1 MRKQCTG
8 DAKKRDDRRYDMKER
23 RLANKKT
30 HLETGFDY
38 VIGSLSVHSPYGNQK
53 LRLQRAF
60 FPGEEKEL
68 ERELDRLEQVIEF
81 IDREPKKASAL
92 MEELCQA
99 KDISNSIKRSEA
111 ITLSVVEIFEIK
123 AFALLCEEIRRLVGE
138 KGIGDECFELISMEG
153 ILNVLDPKGD
163 RINTFYIY
171 DEFSEKLVALRA
183 QKKKLDAE
191 IRKHQKVKK
200 DIIKNEYG
208 IALTPKFDIVIPKSS
223 EDAEKAKAIDLL
235 EIVAEDY
242 SAITFSLKADE
253 DIYKLIERVERLNLE
268 IEEEENNCCM
278 HLSRRIWEHAGELAE
293 NGERIGYLDLM
304 LGKADFSIKNK
315 LVRPKI
321 MDEHILLMSGG
332 RNLQVESILK
342 SRGKEYHP
350 ISMELRDG
358 VTCITGANMGGKT
371 ISLKLAGLVAVMT
384 QYGYFV
390 PCESA
395 EVGLS
400 NYIGILIGDSQ
411 SVERGLSSFG
421 SEMEELK
428 DTLAAAKARSLILID
443 EIASGT
449 NPVEGQALTE
459 SLMDYL
465 MDKPYISLVTTHYDV
480 RDEGVVNMQVRGLAD
495 ADFRRLNSEL
505 SGANRN
511 ERIDIIGK
519 YMDYRLE
526 RVDVGGGVP
535 KDALNIASMLGLPKE
550 IIEGAREHI
559 ENSKN

>member
-1 MRKQCTG
+1 MR
-8 DAKKRDDRRYDMKER
+8 DR

-38 VIGSLSVHSPYGNQK
+38 VTGSLSVHSPYGNQK
-53 LRLQRAF
+53 LRSQSAF
-60 FPGEEKEL
+60 FQGEEKEL
-68 ERELDRLEQVIEF
+68 EREFDRLEQVITF
-81 IDREPKKASAL
+81 INREPKRASAL
-92 MEELCQA
+92 MEVLCQA
-99 KDISNSIKRSEA
+99 KDITGSIKRSEA

-123 AFALLCEEIRRLVGE
+123 SFALLCEEIRRLAGD
-138 KGIGDECFELISMEG
+138 KGIGDECFDLFPMDG

-171 DEFSEKLVALRA
+171 DEFSEKLAELREE
-183 QKKKLDAE
+183 KKRLDAE
-191 IRKHQKVKK
+191 IRKHQKEKK
-200 DIIKNEYG
+200 DIIKSEYG
-208 IALTPKFDIVIPKSS
+208 ITLTPKFDIVIPKSS
-223 EDAEKAKAIDLL
+223 DYAEKAKAIDML

-242 SAITFSLKADE
+242 SAITFALKADE
-253 DIYKLIERVERLNLE
+253 EVYKLIERVEKLNME
-268 IEEEENNCCM
+268 IEEEENNCCT

-321 MDEHILLMSGG
+321 MSEHILLINGG
-332 RNLQVESILK
+332 RNLQVESILR
-342 SRGKEYHP
+342 SRGKNYHP
-350 ISMELRDG
+350 ISMDLHDG

-371 ISLKLAGLVAVMT
+371 ISLKLAGLIGMMT

-428 DTLAAAKARSLILID
+428 DILAGAKPRSLILID

-449 NPVEGQALTE
+449 NPTEGQALTE
-459 SLMDYL
+459 SLMNYL
-465 MDKPYISLVTTHYDV
+465 MDKPYISLITTHYDV
-480 RDEGVVNMQVRGLAD
+480 RDEGIVNMQVRGLAD

-519 YMDYRLE
+519 YMDYSLE
-526 RVDVGGGVP
+526 RVESGGSVP

-550 IIEGAREHI
+550 IIDGAREHI
-559 ENSKN
+559 EKSKN

>member
-1 MRKQCTG
+1 
-8 DAKKRDDRRYDMKER
+8 MKER

-30 HLETGFDY
+30 LQETGFDY
-38 VIGSLSVHSPYGNQK
+38 VTGSLSVHSPYGNK
-53 LRLQRAF
+53 YLRSQDPF

-68 ERELDRLEQVIEF
+68 EKEFDRLEEVMAF
-81 IDREPKKASAL
+81 MSREPKKAGAL
-92 MEELCQA
+92 MEVLCQA
-99 KDISNSIKRSEA
+99 KDISGSIKRSEA

-123 AFALLCEEIRRLVGE
+123 SFALLCEEIRRILGE
-138 KGIGDECFELISMEG
+138 KAIGDECFDLLPTEG
-153 ILNVLDPKGD
+153 ILDVLDPKGD
-163 RINTFYIY
+163 RINTFYVY
-171 DEFSEKLVALRA
+171 DEFSEKLAELRGE
-183 QKKKLDAE
+183 KKELDTE
-191 IRKHQKVKK
+191 IRKHQKEKK
-200 DIIKNEYG
+200 DIIKSEYG
-208 IALTPKFDIVIPKSS
+208 ITLTPKFDIVIPKSS
-223 EDAEKAKAIDLL
+223 DDAEKAKSIDML

-253 DIYKLIERVERLNLE
+253 DIYKLIERVDKLNME
-268 IEEEENNCCM
+268 IEEEEHNCCTR
-278 HLSRRIWEHAGELAE
+278 LSRRIWEHAETLME
-293 NGERIGYLDLM
+293 NGEKIGYLDLM

-315 LVRPKI
+315 LIRPKI
-321 MDEHILLMSGG
+321 MQEHMLAIDKG
-332 RNLQVESILK
+332 RNLQVESILRT
-342 SRGKEYHP
+342 RGKEYHP
-350 ISMELRDG
+350 VSMELRDG

-371 ISLKLAGLVAVMT
+371 ISLKLAGLVQVMT

-390 PCESA
+390 PCEKA

-400 NYIGILIGDSQ
+400 NFVGILIGDSQ

-428 DTLAAAKARSLILID
+428 DILAGAKDRSLILVD

-449 NPVEGQALTE
+449 NPTEGQALTE

-465 MDKPYISLVTTHYDV
+465 IDKPYISLITTHYDI
-480 RDEGVVNMQVRGLAD
+480 RAEKAVVNMQVRGLAD

-519 YMDYRLE
+519 YMDYSLE
-526 RVDVGGGVP
+526 RVDSGEEVP

-550 IIEGAREHI
+550 IIEGAREHLKKD
-559 ENSKN
+559 N